1 VRVGNC
7 GRDDRGSREGDN
19 AMAVVLVVEDEEQVL
34 VLAKS
39 YLEEQ
44 GHATLTANTL
54 EGALA
59 ILERG
64 EKIDVLFTDIGLN
77 GDIHAGLDLAKR
89 AVELYPDIR
98 VLYATGQA
106 ATDGMKAML
115 VERSALLEK
124 PYTVEQ
130 LLTSLSVHFR
140 INPTARR

>member
-1 VRVGNC
+1 
-7 GRDDRGSREGDN
+7 
-19 AMAVVLVVEDEEQVL
+19 MAIVLVVEDEEQVL

-44 GHATLTANTL
+44 GHGTLTANTA

-59 ILERG
+59 ILEGG

-77 GDIHAGLDLAKR
+77 GDIHAGLELAKQ
-89 AVELYPDIR
+89 AVEKHPEIN

-106 ATDGMKAML
+106 VTDGMKAML
-115 VERSALLEK
+115 VERSALLQK

-140 INPTARR
+140 MNPARR

>member
-1 VRVGNC
+1 MQ
-7 GRDDRGSREGDN
+7 EAPKGDN
-19 AMAVVLVVEDEEQVL
+19 GMAVVLVVEDEEQVL

-44 GHATLTANTL
+44 GHATRTANTV

-59 ILERG
+59 VLDQGER
-64 EKIDVLFTDIGLN
+64 IDVLFTDIGLN
-77 GDIHAGLDLAKR
+77 GDIHAGLELAKR
-89 AVELYPDIR
+89 AVEQYPEIG
-98 VLYATGQA
+98 VLYSTGQA
-106 ATDGMKAML
+106 VTDGMKAMF

-140 INPTARR
+140 INPTSRR